1 MTDDMHRQVF
11 IKNIPYDITADE
23 LSDWCS
29 SFGPITR
36 CNLKRDKSGNSRGFA
51 FVTFESI
58 DGHNNI
64 CKNNREIFSDCI

>member
-1 MTDDMHRQVF
+1 MTDEIHRQVF
-11 IKNIPYDITADE
+11 IKNIPYDINDVA

-29 SFGPITR
+29 SFGPITK
-36 CNLKRDKSGNSRGFA
+36 CHLKRDKSGNSRGFA

-64 CKNNREIFSDCI
+64 RKNKLYVDC